1 MEKELGEGNKKPEI
15 LEKLA
20 QYELTLLDWVE
31 AHKGYREYVA
41 IAGKCWPAFQTQF
54 GFVPCCSHE
63 HDRTVKM
70 LCQQGF
76 CNFRAEVAQI
86 YAQRVAACLLDI
98 LQSLYHMDLAL
109 YNTEERLW

>member
-1 MEKELGEGNKKPEI
+1 
-15 LEKLA
+15 
-20 QYELTLLDWVE
+20 
-31 AHKGYREYVA
+31 
-41 IAGKCWPAFQTQF
+41 
-54 GFVPCCSHE
+54 
-63 HDRTVKM
+63 M

-109 YNTEERLW
+109 YNTDRTFINIRNVIICLVSLYQSLSSVDRQRFRDTVPADCYNTDFHFR